1 MIQIRN
7 LIAIFLLIFLYN
19 CGYSP
24 IYNSVKNNDIKL
36 NITSVSGDNSFNNQ
50 IKTYAKLYS
59 NLNSKNEYEIVINSD
74 YKKIAISKD
83 SAGVT
88 TNYKIIATVNFIV
101 NINGKNK
108 NINFQETIKLD
119 NNQDTFKENTYE
131 KNLQRN
137 FASSIIK
144 KLIIKILKDSDN

>member
-7 LIAIFLLIFLYN
+7 PIIIFLLIFLYN

-24 IYNSVKNNDIKL
+24 VYNNSKNNDIKL
-36 NITSVSGDNSFNNQ
+36 NITSISGDNSFNNQ

-59 NLNSKNEYEIVINSD
+59 NLNSKNEYELTINSD
-74 YKKIAISKD
+74 YEKITISKN
-83 SAGVT
+83 SEGVT
-88 TNYKIIATVNFIV
+88 TSYKIIATANFTVNM
-101 NINGKNK
+101 NGKNK
-108 NINFQETIKLD
+108 DINFQETIKLD

-131 KNLQRN
+131 KSLQKN

-144 KLIIKILKDSDN
+144 KLIIKILQDSDN